1 MASIRKRNKKGG
13 YQVRYY
19 GPDGRL
25 RSATFES
32 KTEAVNFANRVE
44 TQITDGSWTDPEAA
58 ATPFGVYIAKFLE
71 TAEGWRPSTRL
82 KVEGHIRNYIDPAF
96 GEFPIGK
103 IRPTDVREWVAA
115 LKKHGLAPGT
125 VRAIYFS
132 LSLLLKQAVVDG
144 VVARTPCV
152 GIKLPQDVVQR
163 EMHFLD
169 AEQVETL
176 ADELSDRYR
185 VLIFTAAYAGLRWG
199 ELAALKVKNLDLIK
213 GTITVTEAVAEVNG
227 QLKEGPTKTGATRTV
242 ALPMFLRQM
251 LADHL
256 ARYPSKRY
264 VFTSAEGFQ
273 LRKNFYRRHFVPAV
287 ARAKLPKGLR
297 FHDLRHTCAGLL
309 IANGAHPKEIQERLG
324 HSTIRVTFD
333 TYGHLLPSLDE
344 RLRDGLEQIYRE
356 AKKRRGSQQ

>member
-1 MASIRKRNKKGG
+1 M
-13 YQVRYY
+13 
-19 GPDGRL
+19 
-25 RSATFES
+25 
-32 KTEAVNFANRVE
+32 
-44 TQITDGSWTDPEAA
+44 
-58 ATPFGVYIAKFLE
+58 AKFLE

-96 GEFPIGK
+96 GDYPIGK
-103 IRPTDVREWVAA
+103 IRPSDVREWVAA

-132 LSLLLKQAVVDG
+132 LSLILKQAVVDG
-144 VVARTPCV
+144 LVARTPCV
-152 GIKLPQDVVQR
+152 GIKLPQDEVQR

-169 AEQVETL
+169 AEQVEML
-176 ADELSDRYR
+176 ADELPDRYR
-185 VLIFTAAYAGLRWG
+185 ALIFTAAYAGLRWG
-199 ELAALKVKNLDLIK
+199 EFAALKVKNLDLVK

-227 QLKEGPTKTGATRTV
+227 QLKEGPTKTGATRSV

-256 ARYPSKRY
+256 AKYPSKRY
-264 VFTSAEGFQ
+264 VFTSAQGSQ

-287 ARAKLPKGLR
+287 ARANLPKGLR

-344 RLRDGLEQIYRE
+344 RLRDGLEKTYRA
-356 AKKRRGSQQ
+356 AKRQGPRP